1 MEARRAKTW
10 RAFGQGL
17 VHDSRPPKGAR
28 TVGGN
33 QGVDLGGIL
42 VGCGGNLYPLFGPV
56 RIITTFGNK
65 HLAIF

>member
-28 TVGGN
+28 TDTFCPVFTGELLKKELPCTSTFVKMN
-33 QGVDLGGIL
+33 
-42 VGCGGNLYPLFGPV
+42 PV
-56 RIITTFGNK
+56 R
-65 HLAIF
+65 